1 MTGIESY
8 GLVILVVGLV
18 GTAAVLSNRA
28 SERLRIPAPAFF
40 LVFAAVASDL
50 FPGLGRLTDDTV
62 QRVVTVAL
70 AFILFD
76 GGMHIGWRKFRTAA
90 TATVWIGVAGTFVT
104 AAAAAVAAHLL
115 FGLGWRLALLLGT
128 ALSPTDPAVVF
139 SVLGRREVGGRTGV
153 LLEGESGANDPV
165 GIALLVALA
174 GATGSPAAVAGHVV
188 VTFVLQMVVGA
199 WIGMVAGWL
208 LLEFMRRVPLPSEG
222 LYALRVLAAVLVIF
236 GVATVAHGS
245 GFLAV
250 FVAGIVIGDE
260 RAPYKGEIRRFHS
273 SLASLAEIVAFILLG
288 LTVRL
293 RDLPDGH
300 AWSIGLVLAVL
311 LAFVIRPLFVGL
323 LTLPIRLSRGERV
336 FVLWTGL
343 KGAVPVLLGTYIVQ
357 SGIGG
362 AHRAYEI
369 IFVVVA
375 FSVVVQGGF
384 VPTLARRLH
393 VPLRLIEPEPWS
405 LGVRFTEEPEGLH
418 RFMVGP
424 SAPADGRTLADL
436 PGGDDVWVI
445 FIVRDGQL
453 VPARADTRLEA
464 GDEVLVQ
471 AEGDEVPDLKQLF
484 SPGDPGPE
492 SAGG

>member
-1 MTGIESY
+1 VNETESY
-8 GLVILVVGLV
+8 GLTILIVGLV

-40 LVFAAVASDL
+40 LVFAAAASDL
-50 FPGLGRLTDDTV
+50 FPSLGRLSDTTV
-62 QRVVTVAL
+62 QQVVTVAL

-76 GGMHIGWRKFRTAA
+76 GGMHIGWRRFRTAA
-90 TATVWIGVAGTFVT
+90 AATVWLGVAGTFVT
-104 AAAAAVAAHLL
+104 AAAVTVAAHLL
-115 FGLGWRLALLLGT
+115 FGLGWKLALLLGT

-165 GIALLVALA
+165 GIALLVALV

-188 VTFVLQMVVGA
+188 VEFVLQMVVGA
-199 WIGMVAGWL
+199 LIGMAAGWL
-208 LLEFMRRVPLPSEG
+208 LLQFMRRVPLPSEG
-222 LYALRVLAAVLVIF
+222 LYAIRVTASVLAIY

-293 RDLPDGH
+293 GDLPDGH
-300 AWSIGLVLAVL
+300 AWAIGLGLAAL

-323 LTLPIRLSRGERV
+323 LSLPIRLARGERW

-357 SGIGG
+357 SGLSG
-362 AHRAYEI
+362 AHRVYEI

-375 FSVVVQGGF
+375 FSVVIQGGS
-384 VPTLARRLH
+384 VPALAQRLK
-393 VPLRLIEPEPWS
+393 VPLRIIEPEPWS
-405 LGVRFTEEPEGLH
+405 LGVRFREEPEGLH
-418 RFMVGP
+418 RFEIAP
-424 SAPADGRTLADL
+424 SAPADGTTLADL
-436 PGGDDVWVI
+436 SCGDDAWVI
-445 FIVRDGQL
+445 FIIRDGQL
-453 VPARADTRLEA
+453 VPARADTELSA
-464 GDEVLVQ
+464 GDEVLLL
-471 AEGDEVPDLKQLF
+471 AEDDEIPGLAELF
-484 SPGDPGPE
+484 RGTGT
-492 SAGG
+492 

>member
-1 MTGIESY
+1 VNETESY
-8 GLVILVVGLV
+8 GLTILIVGLV

-40 LVFAAVASDL
+40 LVFAAAASDL
-50 FPGLGRLTDDTV
+50 FPSLGRLSDTTV
-62 QRVVTVAL
+62 QQVVTVAL

-76 GGMHIGWRKFRTAA
+76 GGMHIGWRRFRTAA
-90 TATVWIGVAGTFVT
+90 AATVWLGVAGTFVT
-104 AAAAAVAAHLL
+104 AAVVTVAAHLL
-115 FGLGWRLALLLGT
+115 FGLGWKLALLLGT

-165 GIALLVALA
+165 GIALLVALV

-188 VTFVLQMVVGA
+188 VEFVLQMVVGA
-199 WIGMVAGWL
+199 LIGMAAGWL
-208 LLEFMRRVPLPSEG
+208 LLQFMRRVPLPSEG
-222 LYALRVLAAVLVIF
+222 LYAIRVTASVLAIY

-300 AWSIGLVLAVL
+300 AWAIGLGLAAL

-323 LTLPIRLSRGERV
+323 LSLPIRLTRGERW

-357 SGIGG
+357 SGLSG
-362 AHRAYEI
+362 AHRVYEI

-375 FSVVVQGGF
+375 FSVVIQGGF
-384 VPTLARRLH
+384 VPALAGRLK
-393 VPLRLIEPEPWS
+393 VPLRIIEPEPWS
-405 LGVRFTEEPEGLH
+405 LGVRFREEPEGLH
-418 RFMVGP
+418 RFVVAP
-424 SAPADGRTLADL
+424 SAAADGTTLADL
-436 PGGDDVWVI
+436 SCGDDAWVI

-453 VPARADTRLEA
+453 VPARADTRLSA
-464 GDEVLVQ
+464 GDEVLLL
-471 AEGDEVPDLKQLF
+471 AEDDEIPGLAELF
-484 SPGDPGPE
+484 RGTGT
-492 SAGG
+492 

>member
-1 MTGIESY
+1 MAGIESY
-8 GLVILVVGLV
+8 GLVILLVGLI
-18 GTAAVLSNRA
+18 GTAAVLSNRV

-40 LVFAAVASDL
+40 LVLAAVAATL
-50 FPGLGRLTDDTV
+50 FPHLGRLSDDTV

-90 TATVWIGVAGTFVT
+90 TATVWLGVAGTFVT
-104 AAAAAVAAHLL
+104 AAAAAVAAHVL
-115 FGLGWRLALLLGT
+115 FGLGWKLALLLGT

-165 GIALLVALA
+165 GIALLIALL

-188 VTFVLQMVVGA
+188 VEFLLQMVVGA
-199 WIGMVAGWL
+199 GIGMVAGWL

-222 LYALRVLAAVLVIF
+222 LYALRVLTSVLVIF
-236 GVATVAHGS
+236 GLATVAHGS

-293 RDLPDGH
+293 KDLPDGH

-311 LAFVIRPLFVGL
+311 LAFVIRPVFVGL
-323 LTLPIRLSRGERV
+323 VTLPIKLKRGERL

-357 SGIGG
+357 SGIAG
-362 AHRAYEI
+362 AHRAYEV

-375 FSVVVQGGF
+375 FSVIVQGGF

-393 VPLRLIEPEPWS
+393 VPLREIEPEPWS
-405 LGVRFTEEPEGLH
+405 LGVRFREEPEGLH
-418 RFMVGP
+418 RFVVGR
-424 SAPADGRTLADL
+424 SAPADGLTLAEL
-436 PGGDDVWVI
+436 PCGDDVWVI
-445 FIVRDGQL
+445 FIIRDGQL
-453 VPARADTRLEA
+453 VPARADTQLEA
-464 GDEVLVQ
+464 ADEVLVLT
-471 AEGDEVPDLKQLF
+471 EGDETPGLDELF
-484 SPGDPGPE
+484 RSGT
-492 SAGG
+492 